1 MKQNEKLQGFVSFER
16 RDSSGFTIKPGDV
29 SPVSAFMGYF
39 SSEQEG
45 TRESV

>member
-1 MKQNEKLQGFVSFER
+1 MKSF
-16 RDSSGFTIKPGDV
+16 RDLCHLKGETLWGFTIKPGDV